1 MIYIFYYAN
10 DNKTHSVC
18 SSVLQRLRNNYRQDA
33 TMIANQVVK
42 HINIDCNSINRFAD
56 DLRWAY
62 AYGNSDN
69 ILFIPKELK
78 EGLFKNYWEHYYRHK
93 PSPNNKNV
101 YLYDKKRFYERE
113 YSSVYEAAEK
123 CYLRCIELVDG
134 YVVTGDGC
142 IKKVSVKR
150 MLSHLLNFRTKEQV
164 IVHLKNKIRNFELD
178 ISNAQYLLN
187 NRIKARDT
195 TALMLKE
202 FEGV

>member
-33 TMIANQVVK
+33 TMITNQVVK
-42 HINIDCNSINRFAD
+42 HINIDCNSINQFAD
-56 DLRWAY
+56 ALRW

-78 EGLFKNYWEHYYRHK
+78 EGFFKRHWEDFCRYQAT
-93 PSPNNKNV
+93 PNKNV

-113 YSSVYEAAEK
+113 YKSVYEAAEK

-134 YVVTGDGC
+134 YVVTGNGC

-150 MLSHLLNFRTKEQV
+150 MLSHQLNFRTKEQV
-164 IVHLKNKIRNFELD
+164 IVHLKNKIRNEELD
-178 ISNAQYLLN
+178 TSNAQYLLN

>member
-33 TMIANQVVK
+33 TMITNQVVK

-56 DLRWAY
+56 DLRW

-113 YSSVYEAAEK
+113 YKSVYEAAES
-123 CYLRCIELVDG
+123 CYLRLIELVDG
-134 YVVTGDGC
+134 YVVTGNGC

-150 MLSHLLNFRTKEQV
+150 MLSHQLRFHTKEQV
-164 IVHLKNKIRNFELD
+164 IVHLKNQIVNEERD
-178 ISNAQYLLN
+178 IANAQYLLN
-187 NRIKARDT
+187 IKARDT